1 MKLPNKRQVLHVRYM
16 QLYKATNKKKNQNK
30 TNETYAA
37 WFGAMGSHC
46 EMDLGAEKDLS
57 AEMW

>member
-1 MKLPNKRQVLHVRYM
+1 MRYM